1 MRMSRYI
8 LIILFTL
15 LSAIDVAGKEVM
27 RYRRYTTADGLLQ
40 NYATTFAQ
48 DKDGYIWIG
57 SRSGLCR
64 FDGNQFVPFNR
75 TADGKKIGWVRRIR
89 VDKDG
94 HTLLMKINNDKFA
107 SYHPATR
114 TLTLLSE
121 KIDLGD
127 QILPT
132 DVFRYGDK
140 GVVLHH
146 HGEEHMIA
154 YMGATPSEILHCENF
169 IDRQGNIWASFEMPS
184 IRLPSRRLTI
194 LYIKRWEMLP
204 VRISREM

>member
-15 LSAIDVAGKEVM
+15 LPAIDMAGKGVM

-64 FDGNQFVPFNR
+64 FDGNRFVPFNL

-94 HTLLMKINNDKFA
+94 HTLLMKINNDKFV
-107 SYHPATR
+107 SYNPATR
-114 TLTLLSE
+114 TLTPLSE
-121 KIDLGD
+121 KIELGD
-127 QILPT
+127 QKLPT

-140 GVVLHH
+140 GVILHH

-169 IDRQGNIWASFEMPS
+169 IDRQGNIWASFDNA
-184 IRLPSRRLTI
+184 
-194 LYIKRWEMLP
+194 
-204 VRISREM
+204 V

>member
-15 LSAIDVAGKEVM
+15 LPAMDMAGKGVM

-64 FDGNQFVPFNR
+64 FDGNRFVPFNL

-94 HTLLMKINNDKFA
+94 HALLMKINNDKFV
-107 SYHPATR
+107 SYNPATR
-114 TLTLLSE
+114 TLTPLSE
-121 KIDLGD
+121 KIELGD
-127 QILPT
+127 QKLPAA
-132 DVFRYGDK
+132 VFS
-140 GVVLHH
+140 LSLIH
-146 HGEEHMIA
+146 I
-154 YMGATPSEILHCENF
+154 
-169 IDRQGNIWASFEMPS
+169 
-184 IRLPSRRLTI
+184 
-194 LYIKRWEMLP
+194 
-204 VRISREM
+204 